1 MASVSADEIRAE
13 QRSSCKISENSKGE
27 PAVEWKVYSHDL
39 EMLNETREAAVRQYK
54 QTVSEVRG

>member
-1 MASVSADEIRAE
+1 MSADEIRTE

-39 EMLNETREAAVRQYK
+39 ELLDETRIAAVNQYK
-54 QTVSEVRG
+54 LTKAEVRP

>member
-13 QRSSCKISENSKGE
+13 QRSSCKISENSKAE

-39 EMLNETREAAVRQYK
+39 ENLDATRIAAVAQYK
-54 QTVSEVRG
+54 QTVAEVRP